1 MSYEPQFTD
10 EAKAYCERL
19 FGTSLQLDD
28 NDLADTD
35 PEYAE
40 RIANFAFDQVV
51 NANDLDD
58 ENRAL
63 ATLAVLIGSQ
73 SQNAF
78 ELFAHAFLAADFINP
93 VQLKEVV
100 YQATAYLGIGRV
112 LPFLD
117 VANVICQ
124 SQLLDLPLEGQAQT
138 TMETRR
144 EAGTAKQVQYFG
156 PQMEEFWKQG
166 TINEWLAANCFGD
179 YYTRA
184 GLTDQQREMITFCYL
199 IAQGGCEPQATSHA
213 MANIKLSSKNF
224 MKKVIEQVM
233 PYIGYPRTLNALTC
247 LENADE
253 ALRSAN

>member
-1 MSYEPQFTD
+1 
-10 EAKAYCERL
+10 
-19 FGTSLQLDD
+19 
-28 NDLADTD
+28 
-35 PEYAE
+35 
-40 RIANFAFDQVV
+40 
-51 NANDLDD
+51 
-58 ENRAL
+58 
-63 ATLAVLIGSQ
+63 
-73 SQNAF
+73 
-78 ELFAHAFLAADFINP
+78 
-93 VQLKEVV
+93 
-100 YQATAYLGIGRV
+100 
-112 LPFLD
+112 
-117 VANVICQ
+117 
-124 SQLLDLPLEGQAQT
+124 
-138 TMETRR
+138 
-144 EAGTAKQVQYFG
+144 
-156 PQMEEFWKQG
+156 MEEFWKQG